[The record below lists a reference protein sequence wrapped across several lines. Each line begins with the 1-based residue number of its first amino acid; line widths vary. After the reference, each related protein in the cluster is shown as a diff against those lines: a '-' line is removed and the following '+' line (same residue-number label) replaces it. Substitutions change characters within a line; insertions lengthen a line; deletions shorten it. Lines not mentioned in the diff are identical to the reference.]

1 MENPYIAG
9 LARIAVSRI
18 GLSDLQ
24 SFYRSYGTIVI
35 LVVSAILFFYTL
47 DWCLDTFPPKDD
59 VINFYNQAEM
69 MKDGLLPYKDF
80 VFEFPPFALGF
91 FLIPSM
97 FTSDLD
103 MYAKLFGVM
112 VTVFS
117 LVCLYYML
125 RISDRM
131 KVNKVL
137 VAAVYVILMLMYYK
151 EMVKKFDVIPM
162 MLTVMSVY
170 YHLTGNRTLSY
181 GLAMAGALTKIY
193 PVFLLV
199 LYLILD
205 YSDRR
210 DSRRPRVVKGVV
222 ASVVVLLVAIVPLVA
237 AGDSVGEIFS
247 FLTFHTDRGFQVE
260 SVMGVIIQALG
271 LLGVTTFTLENIY
284 GTYDVISP
292 LSDALLPY
300 WNALVAVVVVVT
312 LLVILRRARVHGRE
326 GTSGRDLVIY
336 VMMLFMAFILTNKVF
351 STQYMLWLFPFMAL
365 LAASSGGVRARNLAM
380 AAYMIVMELLA
391 AVMMMDYQQGT
402 PLFVEENLCR
412 DVMMIVLFIVL
423 LVYVLGRG
431 FIMRHFYGEVDR
443 SSRGAGDVG
452 E

>member
-1 MENPYIAG
+1 M
-9 LARIAVSRI
+9 SRI
-18 GLSDLQ
+18 GAVDLQ
-24 SFYRSYGTIVI
+24 SFYRTCGTVSI
-35 LVVSAILFFYTL
+35 LAVSAIIFFYTL

-59 VINFYNQAEM
+59 VLNFYNQAEM

-91 FLIPSM
+91 FLIPSL

-125 RISDRM
+125 RISDHMRI
-131 KVNKVL
+131 NKVL
-137 VAAVYVILMLMYYK
+137 VAAVYVILMLLYYK

-162 MLTVMSVY
+162 MLTVISVY
-170 YHLTGNRTLSY
+170 YHLKGNRALSY

-193 PVFLLV
+193 PVLLLV

-205 YSDRR
+205 YADRH
-210 DSRRPRVVKGVV
+210 DSRRPRVIKGVA
-222 ASVVVLLVAIVPLVA
+222 ASVAVFLVAVVPLLA
-237 AGDSVGEIFS
+237 AGDSMEDIFS

-260 SVMGVIIQALG
+260 SVMGVVIQALG
-271 LLGVTTFTLENIY
+271 LMGLTTFTLENIY

-292 LSDALLPY
+292 ICDALLPY
-300 WNALVAVVVVVT
+300 WNALVAVVVIVT
-312 LLVILRRARVHGRE
+312 LLVILRHALCHGGE
-326 GTSGRDLVIY
+326 GTDGRDLVIY
-336 VMMLFMAFILTNKVF
+336 VIMLFLAFILTNKVF

-365 LAASSGGVRARNLAM
+365 LVASTGGVRVRNLAM
-380 AAYMIVMELLA
+380 AAYMIVMELFA

-402 PLFVEENLCR
+402 IMFVEENLCR
-412 DVMMIVLFIVL
+412 DAMMIVLFIVL
-423 LVYVLGRG
+423 MLYVLGRG
-431 FIMRHFYGEVDR
+431 FIMRRYYRDADADP
-443 SSRGAGDVG
+443 SSSGDVV